1 MHDELTGSEKQG
13 PENLLAALHEVQA
26 REGFISRHEAFGL
39 SKQLGVPLARVFEV
53 LTFYSFF
60 RLEKPGKV
68 LIAVCL
74 GTSCHLQGGQLVLEA
89 FERELG
95 ITVGNATAD
104 GYFHLDSVRCLG
116 CCGRSPVIRIG
127 TRIYSQVEIADV
139 PTILNAY
146 RKHEDGA
153 PLRQ

>member
-1 MHDELTGSEKQG
+1 MPNERTESDGQG
-13 PENLLAALHEVQA
+13 PEHLLAALHEVQA
-26 REGFISRHEAFGL
+26 REGFISRHDAFDL

-53 LTFYSFF
+53 LTFYSYF

-74 GTSCHLQGGQLVLEA
+74 GTSCHLQGGLQVLKA

-95 ITVGNATAD
+95 IGVGNATAD
-104 GYFHLDSVRCLG
+104 GYFHLDAVRCLG
-116 CCGRSPVIRIG
+116 CCGRSPVIKIGDRIH
-127 TRIYSQVEIADV
+127 SQVEVSDV

-146 RKHEDGA
+146 RKREDGA
-153 PLRQ
+153 PQRQ